1 MEVRGADRSRFWA
14 AYNLISAG
22 DLLVA
27 VYSNALHEIHLSRD
41 EWRILVALDLV
52 RESEPRR
59 LAESLWL
66 GRSTV
71 VNATT
76 RLEKRGFVEREPAA
90 NDHRLVIVR
99 ITDAG
104 REIMELGARSQAE
117 TVNSLDWEMSD
128 AEIDTLAALSRK
140 VWRLNYRLVA
150 KSIESSPRVGD
161 ATS

>member
-1 MEVRGADRSRFWA
+1 
-14 AYNLISAG
+14 
-22 DLLVA
+22 
-27 VYSNALHEIHLSRD
+27 
-41 EWRILVALDLV
+41 VALDLV

-71 VNATT
+71 VNAIT